1 MILNK
6 ISSKD
11 NPELIAQKYIDII
24 NSGGKSSE
32 ILVLLSNPVSKKNVL
47 KSIFNFSKSDV
58 LSDLRI
64 YTYNG
69 FIYNTITD
77 NWAFIDSQ
85 IKSGTPAILP
95 NLSGLEISQLL
106 LKHILKENEVKGYNS
121 KKSLLHQIFRRY
133 SLIVNNNL
141 SNDEV
146 KERSRILKESFSDDA
161 EAVIKK
167 YKSKTR
173 ELRCFDYLRQAE
185 IFKYIYENIDLKIKY
200 LIAEDVDECPP
211 LILDFIEKIS
221 PKFKDYRIILDKDG
235 SSRCGYLCADTNAG
249 KKLEKIFKEKIT
261 YSEPDKEETVK
272 LTENIKSGAENK
284 IKNLTVHSL
293 SKRLDMIE
301 DAVNTINSLIKQGA
315 NPRDISV
322 ITPVQDN
329 MLKFTLSEQLKNCN
343 PKFISGS
350 EKLNENPLV
359 KSIIN
364 ILKMSSGKSIN
375 EYDLRGILFNCLE
388 IPVKNQK
395 EILTKYVKTKKIQIF
410 ASANPKYKK
419 LCEVIEKI
427 KNSNT
432 PLSEKAYY
440 IYTTLFNRASSRDL
454 IKFNFF
460 LKQLQDFEKIFP
472 DFAGMEDEII
482 NQAENSIIAENP
494 YSVRE
499 ITKEDLVIST
509 PQKII
514 DNKIKTKYQIWLDL
528 SSYEWIKQDTGPLYN
543 SQVFQKD
550 WSKNEYTIEDCI
562 NFSKEKTARMLR
574 KLFNYTDKA
583 MCFSSLFDT
592 CGNENTGGIE
602 GYLIC
607 ETDCTVKSET
617 NTFHFIP
624 RADQLPVLKY
634 KGGKMAV
641 SAVPGAGKTTV
652 LLELVTKLI
661 KSDEFDCSPENIFVL
676 TYMDSAARNF
686 KDRIKNANPDTFKLP
701 NISTIHGLGLRI
713 LKENSNFERLGLNPD
728 FEICD
733 DTMRGRI
740 IKEISGNMNKN
751 DVEDFD
757 RAISVLKLS
766 GVEFDNNEKIRYL
779 LNLKKGSARELKLS
793 RFLKFFM
800 NYEKTLKNKNLIDYD
815 DILTSAVKLLEEN
828 EDIRSYYKSICKYIA
843 EDEAQDSSAVQQKL
857 LQLTGGDNI
866 IRCGDTNQAITATF
880 TNADISGFSR
890 FIDNSAKVD
899 MTSSQRCAVEIQEL
913 ANSLIKFGNAR
924 VKNTFREIY
933 MKPVKDKNPSDENP
947 LNFNIYKDSSTE
959 KIETVKIIK
968 DLLYK
973 KPNGTIGVLLRNN
986 YQVNEWA
993 AYLSDSGL
1001 STITRNECLA
1011 QKTIFRVVFSIL
1023 KFINSPFD
1031 NGICADA
1038 YKTLAECGVLKPD
1051 FDKMIRNYKSD
1062 FISTANDDIKI
1073 EDLSRFHWD
1082 MNYWLSFPDLSPD
1095 ELALKIGLHY
1105 FFNEPSKSNIH
1116 LISTLCAKSDEGDFT
1131 KTISRLEELSHRPS
1145 LSGFKFFTEDG
1156 ETNGA
1161 AGKVQVMTMHKSK
1174 GDEFDYVFIPEL
1186 SEKNLTLDAK
1196 KLKLKKSTEFT
1207 EDVRALN
1214 KCCTPK
1220 TETELKEFQVS
1231 ENFRL
1236 LYVAITRAKRRLY
1249 FSVSRTEKRFGK
1261 NIKTE
1266 PVMIF
1271 NCEVLVKSLKE
1282 SAKGVLF
1289 SNSAGKSG

>member
-1 MILNK
+1 MILNR
-6 ISSKD
+6 ISSND
-11 NPELIAQKYIDII
+11 NSELAAQKYTDMI
-24 NSGGKSSE
+24 NSGGNSSE
-32 ILVLLSNPVSKKNVL
+32 ILVLLSNSVSKKNVL
-47 KSIFNFSKSDV
+47 NGIFSLSKSNI

-64 YTYNG
+64 HTYNG
-69 FIYNTITD
+69 FIYNTVMD
-77 NWAFIDSQ
+77 NWAIIDSQ
-85 IKSGTPAILP
+85 IKSGTSTVSP
-95 NLSGLEISQLL
+95 NLSGLEISQL
-106 LKHILKENEVKGYNS
+106 ILKYILKKNEVKGYNS

-141 SNDEV
+141 SNNEV
-146 KERSRILKESFSDDA
+146 SERSDILKESFAEDA
-161 EAVIKK
+161 ENIIKK

-173 ELRCFDYLRQAE
+173 ALRCFDYLRQAE
-185 IFKYIYENIDLKIKY
+185 IFKYIYENLDLKIKY

-221 PKFKDYRIILDKDG
+221 PKLKDYCIILDKDG

-249 KKLEKIFKEKIT
+249 KKLEKIFNEKIT
-261 YSEPDKEETVK
+261 YTQPDKEEIIK
-272 LTENIKSGAENK
+272 LTENIKSGAENI
-284 IKNLTVHSL
+284 IKNLAVHSL
-293 SKRLDMIE
+293 SKRLDML
-301 DAVNTINSLIKQGA
+301 DSAVNTINSLILSGTKPA
-315 NPRDISV
+315 DISV
-322 ITPVQDN
+322 VTPIQDN
-329 MLKFTLSEQLKNCN
+329 MLKFTLNEQLKNCRL
-343 PKFISGS
+343 KFISGS

-364 ILKMSSGKSIN
+364 IIKLSLGKPID
-375 EYDLRGILFNCLE
+375 EYNLRGILLNSAE

-395 EILTKYVKTKKIQIF
+395 EILTKYVKTKKIQIS

-440 IYTTLFNRASSRDL
+440 AYATLFNRVSRYDL

-472 DFAGMEDEII
+472 EYLNKQDEII
-482 NQAENSIIAENP
+482 TQAENSIISENP
-494 YSVRE
+494 YSTRE
-499 ITKEDLVIST
+499 ITENDLIIST

-528 SSYEWIKQDTGPLYN
+528 SSYEWIKSDSGPLYN

-550 WSKNEYTIEDCI
+550 WSKTEYTIEDCI
-562 NFSKEKTARMLR
+562 NFSKEKTARTLR
-574 KLFNYTDKA
+574 KLFNLADKA
-583 MCFSSLFDT
+583 IGFSSLFDT

-607 ETDCTVKSET
+607 EADCTAKPEKS
-617 NTFHFIP
+617 TFHFTP
-624 RADQLPVLKY
+624 RADQLPVLEY
-634 KGGKMAV
+634 KSGKMAV

-661 KSDEFDCSPENIFVL
+661 KSHEFDCCPENIFVL

-686 KDRIKNANPDTFKLP
+686 KDRIKNINTDSFKLP

-740 IKEISGNMNKN
+740 IKEISGNINKN
-751 DVEDFD
+751 DVDDFD
-757 RAISVLKLS
+757 RAISVFKLS
-766 GVEFDNNEKIRYL
+766 GAAIDNNEKIRYL
-779 LNLKKGSARELKLS
+779 LNLKKGSGREMKLS
-793 RFLKFFM
+793 RFLKFFI
-800 NYEKTLKNKNLIDYD
+800 NYENTLRNKNLIDYD
-815 DILTSAVKLLEEN
+815 DILISAVKLLEEN
-828 EDIRSYYKSICKYIA
+828 EDIRNYYKHICKYIA
-843 EDEAQDSSAVQQKL
+843 EDEAQDSSAVQQRL
-857 LQLTGGDNI
+857 LRLMGGNNI
-866 IRCGDTNQAITATF
+866 IRCGDINQAITATF
-880 TNADISGFSR
+880 TNADISGFAG
-890 FIDNSAKVD
+890 FINNSAKVD

-913 ANSLIKFGNAR
+913 ANSLIKFGNNR
-924 VKNTFREIY
+924 VKNTFREIC
-933 MKPVKDKNPSDENP
+933 MKPVKDKNPIDENP
-947 LNFNIYKDSSTE
+947 LNFNIYKDNSVE

-973 KPNGTIGVLLRNN
+973 NPNCTIGVLLRNN
-986 YQVNEWA
+986 YQVNGWA
-993 AYLSDSGL
+993 KYLSNSGL
-1001 STITRNECLA
+1001 NTITRNECLA
-1011 QKTIFRVVFSIL
+1011 QKSIFRVVFSIL

-1031 NGICADA
+1031 NKICADT
-1038 YKTLAECGVLKPD
+1038 YKSLAECGIFKPD
-1051 FDKMIRNYKSD
+1051 FDKIIRAYKND
-1062 FISTANDDIKI
+1062 FISEKNDDIKTG
-1073 EDLSRFHWD
+1073 DLSRFHWD

-1095 ELALKIGLHY
+1095 ALALKIGLHY
-1105 FFNEPSKSNIH
+1105 FSQEPSKSNIH
-1116 LISTLCAKSDEGDFT
+1116 LISTLCAKSYEGDFT
-1131 KTISRLEELSHRPS
+1131 KTVSRLEELSHRPS
-1145 LSGFKFFTEDG
+1145 LSGFKFFGEEQ

-1161 AGKVQVMTMHKSK
+1161 AGKIQVMTMHKSK

-1186 SEKNLTLDAK
+1186 SEKNLTLDVK
-1196 KLKLKKSTEFT
+1196 RLKLKKSTEFT

-1214 KCCTPK
+1214 KDYTLK

-1249 FSVSRTEKRFGK
+1249 FSVSCTGKRFGK
-1261 NIKTE
+1261 NVKTE
-1266 PVMIF
+1266 PCVIF
-1271 NCEVLVKSLKE
+1271 NRDVLTKSFKE
-1282 SAKGVLF
+1282 
-1289 SNSAGKSG
+1289 